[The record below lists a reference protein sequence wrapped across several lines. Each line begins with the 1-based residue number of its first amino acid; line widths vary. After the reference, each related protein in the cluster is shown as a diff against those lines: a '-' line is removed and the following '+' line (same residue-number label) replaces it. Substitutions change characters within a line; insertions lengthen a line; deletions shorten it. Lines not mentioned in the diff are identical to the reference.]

1 VDLKNAKIGA
11 KTTKLWLREGVGLM
25 CKDLKRFW
33 AKIKKK
39 ELNCR
44 ESSKVE
50 GYFCEYQKT

>member
-11 KTTKLWLREGVGLM
+11 KTTKLWLREGVELM

-50 GYFCEYQKT
+50 GYCCEYLKT